1 MNDKLYKKAKE
12 IVTTNNNYS
21 ISYLQRKLNINYNQ
35 ANDLMFKINPST
47 ILRKNTLTKKLIKK
61 IAIIGVGGAG
71 KTIISYINKKDIK
84 GIELIVIDT
93 DENIKNI
100 LQDIDI
106 IFLLAGFGGNIGSTV
121 TPLVAKIA
129 NKLGIIVIS
138 IVTMPFSFEG
148 KHRIHLAKDSLIE
161 LKKCSNS
168 IFVIENDK
176 FLPIIDKTLSL
187 KESFSIIDKT
197 VSEMILNI
205 LEPLLIKS
213 DENINLDFEDMQIV
227 FGCKGFAAIGVAES
241 YRENSVYNV
250 IEQAIKFSLFYNVNI
265 LNAMNVLIIIKIHPN
280 FIFIDIDKVLNL
292 FDDNKSIS
300 IILSTSTDYNLALD
314 YVKVTVVAT
323 GFEKIL
329 NIAVNNILF
338 I

>member
-21 ISYLQRKLNINYNQ
+21 ISYLQRKLKISYNQ
-35 ANDLMFKINPST
+35 ASDLMFKINPST
-47 ILRKNTLTKKLIKK
+47 ILRKNNLTKKSITK
-61 IAIIGVGGAG
+61 IAIIGVGEAG
-71 KTIISYINKKDIK
+71 KKFISNINKKDME
-84 GIELIVIDT
+84 GLELIVIDT
-93 DENIKNI
+93 DDNIKNI
-100 LQDIDI
+100 LQNIDI
-106 IFLLAGFGGNIGSTV
+106 IFLLAGFGGSTGSTV

-129 NKLGIIVIS
+129 NELGIIVIS

-148 KHRIHLAKDSLIE
+148 KQRTHFAKKRLIE
-161 LKKCSNS
+161 LQKFTNS

-176 FLPIIDKTLSL
+176 FFPFIDKTLSL
-187 KESFSIIDKT
+187 KENFSIIDKI
-197 VSEMILNI
+197 VSEMTINI

-227 FGCKGFAAIGVAES
+227 FGCKGFATIGVAES

-250 IEQAIKFSLFYNVNI
+250 VEQAIKFSLFDNINI
-265 LNAMNVLIIIKIHPN
+265 LDAMNVLVIIKTHPD
-280 FIFIDIDKVLNL
+280 FILIDIDKVLNI
-292 FDDNKSIS
+292 FDDNKNIS

-323 GFEKIL
+323 GFER
-329 NIAVNNILF
+329 N
-338 I
+338 

>member
-21 ISYLQRKLNINYNQ
+21 ISYLQRKLKISYNQ
-35 ANDLMFKINPST
+35 ASDLMFKINPST
-47 ILRKNTLTKKLIKK
+47 ILRKNNLTKKSITK
-61 IAIIGVGGAG
+61 IAIIGVGEAG
-71 KTIISYINKKDIK
+71 KKFISNINKKDME
-84 GIELIVIDT
+84 GLELIVIDT
-93 DENIKNI
+93 DDNIKNI
-100 LQDIDI
+100 LQNIDI
-106 IFLLAGFGGNIGSTV
+106 IFLLAGFGGSTGSTV

-129 NKLGIIVIS
+129 NELGIIVIS

-148 KHRIHLAKDSLIE
+148 KQRTHFAKKRLIE
-161 LKKCSNS
+161 LQKFTNS

-176 FLPIIDKTLSL
+176 FFPFIDKTLSL
-187 KESFSIIDKT
+187 KENFSIIDKI
-197 VSEMILNI
+197 VSEMTINI

-227 FGCKGFAAIGVAES
+227 FGCKGFATIGVAES

-250 IEQAIKFSLFYNVNI
+250 VEQAIKFSLFDNINI
-265 LNAMNVLIIIKIHPN
+265 LDAMNVLVIIKTHPD
-280 FIFIDIDKVLNL
+280 FIFIDIDKVLNI
-292 FDDNKSIS
+292 FDDNKNIS

-323 GFEKIL
+323 GFER
-329 NIAVNNILF
+329 N
-338 I
+338 